1 MRYWTSSI
9 SKYRLSEALLLAIV
23 LGIVLQVMA
32 GCAAVGLAPVSSQKP
47 HTPQEIAQAAINEA
61 NATLTAINST
71 IASNVKEGIFTKAE
85 AQDYLNQS
93 ISYGKRVDQ
102 AKALLDSGN
111 ISDAK
116 TQADILQSLI
126 LSLQRKVAE
135 KVRTQ

>member
-1 MRYWTSSI
+1 MTVKRF
-9 SKYRLSEALLLAIV
+9 LLYYTLI
-23 LGIVLQVMA
+23 LLA

-61 NATLTAINST
+61 NATLTAINNT
-71 IASNVKEGIFTKAE
+71 IASNVKEGIFTKTE

-93 ISYGKRVDQ
+93 IAYGKRVDQ

-126 LSLQRKVAE
+126 LTLQRKVAE
-135 KVRTQ
+135 KARTQ